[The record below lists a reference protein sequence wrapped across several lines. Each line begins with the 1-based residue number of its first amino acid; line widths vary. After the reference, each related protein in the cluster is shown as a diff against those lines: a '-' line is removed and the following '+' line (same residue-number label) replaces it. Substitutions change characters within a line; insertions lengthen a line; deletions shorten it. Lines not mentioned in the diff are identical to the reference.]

1 MSSKKSEIIVSRHAA
16 GHATYGSYATGFILS
31 IVLTLIPFAIVL
43 NEWLRGWSLVLCL
56 MFFAVL
62 QLMVQLQF
70 FIHLGHDPKPR
81 WNKLVFVFM
90 ALVLLIVV
98 LGSLW
103 IMKNLNYHMKS
114 PSEINTY
121 IEHEELIKK

>member
-1 MSSKKSEIIVSRHAA
+1 MSSKKSEIIVSQHAT
-16 GHATYGSYATGFILS
+16 GRATYGSYATGFILS
-31 IVLTLIPFAIVL
+31 ITLTLIPFAIVF
-43 NEWLRGWSLVLCL
+43 NEWLRGWSLILCL

-62 QLMVQLQF
+62 QLMVQVQF
-70 FIHLGHDPKPR
+70 FIHLGHDPRPH

-90 ALVLLIVV
+90 SLVLLIVV

-103 IMKNLNYHMKS
+103 IMKNLNYHMKL
-114 PSEINTY
+114 PNEINTY